1 MSESP
6 PKSLPGATCP
16 ECKSALPAEA
26 RFCWLCGATVVR
38 SRSGA
43 EALPGSD
50 QSVAPASP
58 ANTPEMVIEPWEE
71 LAAGSPTPETG
82 FNPAAVLPV
91 VLAAIIILGVWLESP
106 GLGMLLA
113 IIVGPAL
120 LATYAKSWSRDLRRR
135 RAAAAGRAGIEDPGG
150 RPLAPP
156 LAPLTTEEKATTFL
170 QGILVMT
177 ATVAGTAFLII
188 SVVAICALV
197 AIVSIVGALL
207 HICGLI

>member
-1 MSESP
+1 MNELP
-6 PKSLPGATCP
+6 PKSLPDVACP
-16 ECKSALPAEA
+16 ECKAALPAEA
-26 RFCWLCGATVVR
+26 RFCWLCGAAIVR

-43 EALPGSD
+43 EAQPGPD
-50 QSVAPASP
+50 QAAGPASTG
-58 ANTPEMVIEPWEE
+58 NTPETVIEPWEE
-71 LAAGSPTPETG
+71 LAAGSPAPETG

-135 RAAAAGRAGIEDPGG
+135 RAAAAVRPGIEDSGD

-197 AIVSIVGALL
+197 AIISIVGALL